1 MRSLAKSFLFAPA
14 LALAVACN
22 KDKPAD
28 PTLNQDLGLAAQA
41 NQNRLDSVTA
51 AERLN
56 GTAAAPAAA
65 TPVAAAPK
73 PAATT
78 THSAASSTTHR
89 STGSSGTRSASSGAS
104 APAPREEVHKNTKRD
119 AAIGAGAGAI
129 LGAATSGNKVK
140 GALIGGAAG
149 AILGGVIGNNV
160 DVQKKKVPYAARG
173 SSSRFDTRGTPA
185 PPACLSSFRA
195 DAHARVHLS
204 LTVPR
209 RRDNIRGCTARAP
222 RADIT
227 QGKAY

>member
-1 MRSLAKSFLFAPA
+1 MRFLTKSFLFAPA

-78 THSAASSTTHR
+78 TTHRTTSTTHR
-89 STGSSGTRSASSGAS
+89 STSGGSSTASSGSSA
-104 APAPREEVHKNTKRD
+104 APA
-119 AAIGAGAGAI
+119 
-129 LGAATSGNKVK
+129 
-140 GALIGGAAG
+140 
-149 AILGGVIGNNV
+149 
-160 DVQKKKVPYAARG
+160 
-173 SSSRFDTRGTPA
+173 
-185 PPACLSSFRA
+185 
-195 DAHARVHLS
+195 
-204 LTVPR
+204 
-209 RRDNIRGCTARAP
+209 
-222 RADIT
+222 
-227 QGKAY
+227 